1 MQTTDSNNA
10 KTKTSGATRTRV
22 LVAAGIVAIAS
33 VTGVTV
39 SAQVYGLKGINGQL
53 APVSNANWLP
63 IGLNATFSHAMLYRN
78 SHLRTIAKQVA
89 EKGKSASNVQYAQA
103 LLLKLDD
110 WDTRITDLLKFNNID
125 VDFSENE
132 LNKSYQAV
140 EELSKTLSTLD
151 GDALDK
157 KFKAQMMI
165 LARQSG
171 NRLASDIS
179 LLDDKTL
186 EGIAAEISGSNNS
199 VSQELNAG

>member
-110 WDTRITDLLKFNNID
+110 WDTRITDLLKLNNID

-140 EELSKTLSTLD
+140 EELSNTLSTLD
-151 GDALDK
+151 GEALDK
-157 KFKAQMMI
+157 KFKAQMII
-165 LARQSG
+165 LSRQVAARLQG
-171 NRLASDIS
+171 DIS

>member
-1 MQTTDSNNA
+1 MRTTDSSDSGPR
-10 KTKTSGATRTRV
+10 TSGLTRTRV

-33 VTGVTV
+33 ITGVTV
-39 SAQVYGLKGINGQL
+39 SAQVQALKGLNGQL
-53 APVSNANWLP
+53 SQVTSAKWSPN
-63 IGLNATFSHAMLYRN
+63 GLNATFSHAMLYRN
-78 SHLRTIAKQVA
+78 AHLRTIAKHVS
-89 EKGKSASNVQYAQA
+89 ETGKNAFNIQYAQA

-110 WDTRITDLLKFNNID
+110 WDTRITNLLKSNNID
-125 VDFSENE
+125 VDFSKNE

-140 EELSKTLSTLD
+140 EDLSKTLSTLD

-157 KFKAQMMI
+157 KLKAQMMI

-171 NRLASDIS
+171 NRLASDVS
-179 LLDDKTL
+179 LLDDKML